1 LNLETTTFTLK
12 EFGTL
17 NFSISKKC
25 IHNYI
30 ENMCI
35 ANILLRKKK
44 TDLHDDDDEEEEEE
58 EDSRDLLHA

>member
-1 LNLETTTFTLK
+1 VVYTLK
-12 EFGTL
+12 NLDLEFL
-17 NFSISKKC
+17 NRKIKS

-35 ANILLRKKK
+35 QNILLRKMK
-44 TDLHDDDDEEEEEE
+44 TELHDDEEEEE